1 MDSKKKVIVLLSGGI
16 DSTTTLAIV
25 KSLGYAIY
33 ALSFDYGQRHNLELI
48 RAAKIAKEFN
58 TEEHLVFKIDLRL
71 VADSALTS
79 QQAVPK
85 ERTLDQI
92 NTGIPATYVPA
103 RNLIFL
109 SIALSWAET
118 IDAQEIYIGTN
129 AIDYS
134 GYPDC
139 RPQFIETFQKC
150 ADLATKVGVEKNG
163 IKIVSPLSGLTK
175 SEIIQK
181 GIGLDVNYGL
191 THSCYDPSPEG
202 LACGKCDSCILRK
215 RGFDEAG
222 IEDPIGYIC

>member
-1 MDSKKKVIVLLSGGI
+1 MDDRKKVIVLLSGGI
-16 DSTTTLAIV
+16 DSTTTLAIA
-25 KSLGYAIY
+25 KNLGHAVY

-48 RAAKIAKEFN
+48 KAVKIAKKFN
-58 TEEHLVFKIDLRL
+58 TEEHLVFQIDLRS

-79 QQAVPK
+79 QQTVPK

-118 IDAQEIYIGTN
+118 INAQEIFIGTN

-139 RPQFIETFQKC
+139 RPQFIEAFQKC
-150 ADLATKVGVEKNG
+150 ADLATKVGAEKNS
-163 IKIVSPLSGLTK
+163 IKIMSPLSGLTK

-181 GIGLDVNYGL
+181 GIELGIDYGL
-191 THSCYDPSPEG
+191 THSCYDPSPESM
-202 LACGKCDSCILRK
+202 ACGKCDSCVLRK

-222 IEDPIGYIC
+222 VEDPTRYVC